1 MTEDP
6 VVDREAAC
14 SDAAA
19 AEAGAAEAAE
29 AAADGSVEADG
40 SVAEESEESED
51 DEVDSF
57 TSDLVASVAV
67 AAASEDPDFND
78 WAICSFSCFK
88 LVTRL
93 LNIFSCLLI
102 VI

>member
-19 AEAGAAEAAE
+19 AEAGAAEAGA
-29 AAADGSVEADG
+29 AAADGSVAAGADG
-40 SVAEESEESED
+40 SVAEESED

-57 TSDLVASVAV
+57 TSDL
-67 AAASEDPDFND
+67 AASEDPDFND